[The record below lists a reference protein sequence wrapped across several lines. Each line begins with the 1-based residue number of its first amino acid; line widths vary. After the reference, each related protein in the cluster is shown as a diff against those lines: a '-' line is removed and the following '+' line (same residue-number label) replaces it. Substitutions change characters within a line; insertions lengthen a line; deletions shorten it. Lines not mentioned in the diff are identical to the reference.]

1 MNLENFKQIV
11 EHIFKINWKK
21 RVSMIDVL
29 ISIKIKFFLR
39 LIFEYSISGQ
49 DYETQ
54 YQTTLG
60 WRSASGLLVFTEP
73 RDNFTPISGNTM
85 SGGEYKQ
92 SSSFPSLPTLPPTLP
107 PPHSVETFL
116 RLTGYSVTI

>member
-11 EHIFKINWKK
+11 EHIFRINWKK

-92 SSSFPSLPTLPPTLP
+92 SSSFPSLPTLPPP
-107 PPHSVETFL
+107 PSLETFL

>member
-11 EHIFKINWKK
+11 EHIFRINLKK

-73 RDNFTPISGNTM
+73 RDNFTPTNGNTM

-92 SSSFPSLPTLPPTLP
+92 SSSFPSPPTSP
-107 PPHSVETFL
+107 PPPSLETFL